1 MYIGTVEYSDCT
13 ILEKLE
19 YLSRFFPERAAA
31 LYEPKECLTY
41 GDLWSLSGKIYAY
54 LKKRG
59 VGPED
64 TVMYCL
70 PRGLGL
76 YAAIV
81 GTMRAGAAFVL
92 TETDNSVQR
101 TAFIRH
107 DCQCR
112 EYVDEKA
119 FLEILATDPMDGFV
133 PENPHSLCY
142 IAYTS
147 GTSGTPKGV
156 LHEYGSLENAGKSA
170 RCEGK
175 PFLQTRDVFLLMSPL
190 NFVSFPIAFAMAVT
204 AGITVAIMPY
214 GYGETEEK
222 FLEYLA
228 LNHVNAGYVTPA
240 FLRKHPSLKLPWR
253 LCIIS
258 SEPADGLCV
267 EGVEC
272 YNTYA
277 STEAGC
283 LLAVHKLSRPETPAL
298 VGFPESDAELL
309 VLNEDGK
316 SAGQEEG
323 EICFRS
329 PYIRGYLHLP
339 GETKRLV
346 RDGVIHTGD
355 AGKLTPGGFVVRGR
369 FTEMFKV
376 QGFRVEP
383 EEIERLVSEICG
395 IKNPVVRGFVYKDIF
410 SVVVFYTG
418 EADIDVVSAREKL
431 MKVLPEYMVPTNFVR
446 LPHFPILETGK
457 LDRRRLLPK
466 EGDWSELGKIESPK
480 LPVVGKGRTS
490 TVLQLGE
497 NKVMKL
503 FHASLPFATIQGEY
517 EKTRLAHRMNIPS
530 PEAYDVVHSRKRYG
544 IIMDYVP
551 GENLESLLFR
561 CPRRRDEL
569 LKRYAEM
576 VRKFHQI
583 RVQNTSLPDQKE
595 MSISIAK
602 NLSKDKFSVQ
612 DIEKICN
619 VFRCIPD
626 SDGFV
631 HGDCHAGNAI
641 FNENGLTF
649 IDFTLCGKGHPVF
662 DLVCMYSHYVFLPSF
677 EDDQS
682 YRERTGVSK
691 GEAENIFERFI
702 GYYCDTHD
710 VKFLEETKRQLQGVL
725 AARICLSSVLFP
737 GAFNDLV
744 LRSVKSIAVDFSERY
759 CRSGRIN
766 WTWELC

>member
-19 YLSRFFPERAAA
+19 YLARFFPERPAA
-31 LYEPKECLTY
+31 LYEPKESLTY
-41 GDLWSLSGKIYAY
+41 GSLWNLSGKIYAY
-54 LKKRG
+54 LKKRDI
-59 VGPED
+59 GPED

-70 PRGLGL
+70 PRGLDL

-92 TETDNSVQR
+92 TETDNSTQR

-133 PENPHSLCY
+133 PENLHSLCY

-147 GTSGTPKGV
+147 GTSGMPKGA
-156 LHEYGSLENAGKSA
+156 LHEYGSLENVGKST
-170 RCEGK
+170 RYQGS
-175 PFLQTRDVFLLMSPL
+175 PLLQPGDVFLLMSPL
-190 NFVSFPIAFAMAVT
+190 NFVSFPIVFAMTVDV
-204 AGITVAIMPY
+204 GIPTAIMPY

-222 FLEYLA
+222 FLEYLEQ
-228 LNHVNAGYVTPA
+228 NHVNCGYVTPA

-258 SEPADGLCV
+258 SEPADGLFV
-267 EGVEC
+267 EGAEN
-272 YNTYA
+272 YNVYA
-277 STEAGC
+277 STESGC
-283 LLAVHKLSRPETPAL
+283 FLAVHKLSCPETPAP
-298 VGFPESDAELL
+298 VGFPESDVKLF
-309 VLNEDGK
+309 VLNEDGTC
-316 SAGQEEG
+316 AGQEEG
-323 EICFRS
+323 ELCFKS
-329 PYIRGYLHLP
+329 PYIRGYLHQP
-339 GETKRLV
+339 SGAKKLV

-355 AGKLTPGGFVVRGR
+355 AGKLTQKGFVICGR
-369 FTEMFKV
+369 STEMFKV

-383 EEIERLVSEICG
+383 EEIEKQVSEVCG
-395 IKNPVVRGFVYKDIF
+395 IENPVVRGFVYKDIF

-418 EADIDVVSAREKL
+418 DVDIDVVSAREKL

-446 LPHFPILETGK
+446 LPRFPILETGK
-457 LDRRRLLPK
+457 LDRHGLLPE
-466 EGDWSELGKIESPK
+466 EGDWSELNKIESSK

-490 TVLQLGE
+490 TVLGLGKD
-497 NKVMKL
+497 KVMKL
-503 FHASLPFATIQGEY
+503 FHASVPFATIQGEY
-517 EKTRLAHRMNIPS
+517 ERTRLAHQMNVPS

-544 IIMDYVP
+544 IIMDYVQ
-551 GENLESLLFR
+551 GENLESLLFK
-561 CPRRRDEL
+561 CPQRRDEL
-569 LKRYAEM
+569 LKRYAET
-576 VRKFHQI
+576 VRKIHQI
-583 RVQNTSLPDQKE
+583 KVQGASLPDMKE
-595 MSISIAK
+595 LSVSIVKS
-602 NLSKDKFSVQ
+602 LHKDKFSDQ
-612 DIEKICN
+612 EIEKICD

-641 FNENGLTF
+641 FNENGVTF
-649 IDFTLCGKGHPVF
+649 IDFTMCGKGHPVF

-691 GEAENIFERFI
+691 GEAENIFEKFI
-702 GYYCDTHD
+702 GYYSCSHN
-710 VKFLEETKRQLQGVL
+710 VKFLEESKRQLQGIL

-744 LRSVKSIAVDFSERY
+744 LRSVKSIAVDFSEKS
-759 CRSGRIN
+759 CRSGRIS
-766 WTWELC
+766 WACELC